1 MFGNAT
7 KLLLAVA
14 VMFVAAQIVAAQFA
28 PVALMSPPVRSD
40 LAAPPEIK
48 SILRRACY
56 DCHSNET
63 KWPWYSHVAP
73 ASWLIRNHV
82 LEGRR
87 RLNFSI
93 WGDYTYDPGTEAQKL
108 SEIAKFVTN
117 GKMPPWYYTMTH
129 PGARVTRTE
138 REAVARWAIQKAG
151 NQPLFR

>member
-1 MFGNAT
+1 
-7 KLLLAVA
+7 
-14 VMFVAAQIVAAQFA
+14 MFVAAQIVAEQFA
-28 PVALMSPPVRSD
+28 PVELTNPPVRSD

-63 KWPWYSHVAP
+63 RWPWYSGVAP
-73 ASWLIRNHV
+73 ASWLIRDHV

-93 WGDYTYDPGTEAQKL
+93 WGDYAYDSGTEAQKL
-108 SEIAKFVTN
+108 SEIAKFATN
-117 GKMPPWYYTMTH
+117 GKMPPWYYWATH
-129 PGARVTRTE
+129 PGARLTRTE

-151 NQPLFR
+151 NQPSSP

>member
-1 MFGNAT
+1 MLRNAT
-7 KLLLAVA
+7 KLLLSVA
-14 VMFVAAQIVAAQFA
+14 LMFVAAQIVAAQFA
-28 PVALMSPPVRSD
+28 PVALTNPPVRSD
-40 LAAPPEIK
+40 LAAPSEIK

-63 KWPWYSHVAP
+63 TWPWYSHVAP

-87 RLNFSI
+87 RLNFSL
-93 WGDYTYDPGTEAQKL
+93 WGDYAYDPGTEAQKL
-108 SEIAKFVTN
+108 NEIAKFATN
-117 GKMPPWYYTMTH
+117 AKMPPWYYWATH
-129 PGARVTRTE
+129 PGARLTRIE